1 MALIRS
7 GRDTRRRGA
16 SRRRKPI
23 FRDKKRFDRWL
34 DRLVD
39 AAVIVALVVGAVA
52 LAMTLLL

>member
-1 MALIRS
+1 MALIRT
-7 GRDTRRRGA
+7 GRDSRRRGA

-34 DRLVD
+34 DFLVD
-39 AAVIVALVVGAVA
+39 VAVIIALVVGAVA

>member
-1 MALIRS
+1 MALIRT

-34 DRLVD
+34 DFLVD

>member
-1 MALIRS
+1 MALIRT
-7 GRDTRRRGA
+7 GRDSRRRGA

-23 FRDKKRFDRWL
+23 FRDKARFDRWL

-39 AAVIVALVVGAVA
+39 VAVIVALAVGAVA